1 MMTILKKTAFAITF
15 LSALA
20 LISACSSPLE
30 DSLETLSESD
40 NHTYT
45 YTIEME
51 DYTINSVYKQD
62 GNKSYYS
69 FDGDEMYQEETEEG
83 STVRIVRDQTARWQ
97 RQTLTEDEHLI
108 PPDTVILNPEQLN
121 QDMFEK
127 DEDDEAVHHLKESE
141 YETLFGEKAETIKSF
156 SFDPESDPLEINYTF
171 THEGKTVPV
180 TLTITYGD
188 ADIELPI

>member
-1 MMTILKKTAFAITF
+1 MMNSIKKTGLAITF
-15 LSALA
+15 VFAIAMLT
-20 LISACSSPLE
+20 ACASPLE
-30 DSLETLSESD
+30 ESLETLSESD

-69 FDGDEMYQEETEEG
+69 FDGDEMYQKKTQEG

-108 PPDTVILNPEQLN
+108 PPDTVILNPEMLS

-127 DEDDEAVHHLKESE
+127 DDEDESIHHLKESE
-141 YETLFGEKAETIKSF
+141 YETLFGEKAETIKWV
-156 SFDPESDPLEINYTF
+156 SFDPESDPLTFNYTF
-171 THEGKTVPV
+171 THEGETVPV

-188 ADIELPI
+188 ADIELPV